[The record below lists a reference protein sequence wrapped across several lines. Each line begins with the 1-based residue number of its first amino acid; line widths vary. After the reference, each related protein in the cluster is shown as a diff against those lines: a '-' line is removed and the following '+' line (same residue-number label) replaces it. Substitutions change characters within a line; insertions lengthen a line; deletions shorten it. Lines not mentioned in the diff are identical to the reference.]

1 MTHPPTD
8 EPLKGIY
15 RMKPQFQ
22 RVLQPI
28 TNALVRH
35 RVSPDWMTYGAV
47 GVAALMGAGILFAAA
62 GGTRWLLVVVAAGV
76 PVRLA
81 MNALDGQ
88 VSRALGVA
96 DPMGEV
102 KNELSDRLADMLIV
116 GALVFAV
123 PRVPLSLSVGAL
135 VVTFLTPYLGILSKA
150 VTGVRDYSGFMGK
163 PDRMTAVAAG
173 CVLVALTG
181 WWGWMT
187 TALAVVFVGGLVT
200 MALRLRAIHGRM

>member
-1 MTHPPTD
+1 M
-8 EPLKGIY
+8 GIY
-15 RMKPQFQ
+15 RIKPQFQ
-22 RVLQPI
+22 RALQPL
-28 TNALVRH
+28 TNWLVRNH
-35 RVSPDWMTYGAV
+35 ISPDWMTYGAV
-47 GVAALMGAGILFAAA
+47 AVAALMGAGILL
-62 GGTRWLLVVVAAGV
+62 GVRWVLVLVAAGV

-102 KNELSDRLADMLIV
+102 KNELSDRLADMLIF
-116 GALVFAV
+116 GALVFAA

-135 VVTFLTPYLGILSKA
+135 VVTFLTPYIGILSKA

-163 PDRMTAVAAG
+163 PDRMTAIAAG

-187 TALAVVFVGGLVT
+187 AALAVVVAGGLVT
-200 MALRLRAIHGRM
+200 IALRLRAIHGRA